1 MKTYEKVYGVKRM
14 CVSHLGAIQI
24 LGIPFFQ
31 AQDAVGSRLCCHRLR
46 LPENL
51 NTVAEETM
59 NMNSFW
65 VPTVEVVELSKP
77 KNIRLE
83 WSTPSFED
91 TDSNFKEQ
99 KSK

>member
-1 MKTYEKVYGVKRM
+1 
-14 CVSHLGAIQI
+14 
-24 LGIPFFQ
+24 
-31 AQDAVGSRLCCHRLR
+31 

-51 NTVAEETM
+51 NTAAEETM